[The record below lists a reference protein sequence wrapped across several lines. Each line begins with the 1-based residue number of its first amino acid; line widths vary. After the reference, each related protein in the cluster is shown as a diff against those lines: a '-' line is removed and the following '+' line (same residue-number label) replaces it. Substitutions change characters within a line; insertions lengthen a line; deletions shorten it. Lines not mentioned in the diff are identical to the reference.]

1 MKIFLKNNNKW
12 LYFILTCFISWPVWL
27 AGKIILPEKLTIIT
41 LILGAFGP
49 FIASL
54 ILVSITDERSGLKE
68 WFKINFNFRI
78 KIIWYMLGGII
89 LPFLIAGVH
98 HLIYLWLGG
107 KSGIEFSTDWL
118 IYFVYLIP
126 TALLTGGNEEPGWR
140 GYITPVLLERF
151 HPVVV
156 CTFVGLGWAVWHL
169 PMYFLGG
176 WGGSDQPFFWL
187 LIYCIP
193 LSMILTWLYYK
204 SKRSIIPVMLL
215 HAGTNVVFRYF
226 PMETKLF
233 DYMADEF
240 TVIKTIVYWLFAIL
254 LLIISKGSLGF
265 KKPVSENERS
275 L

>member
-1 MKIFLKNNNKW
+1 MKEFLKTNVKW
-12 LYFILTCFISWPVWL
+12 LYFILTYFISWPVWV
-27 AGKIILPEKLTIIT
+27 AGILLLPENLTIVT

-49 FIASL
+49 FFAAL
-54 ILVSITDERSGLKE
+54 ILLRITRDSSGLKE

-78 KIIWYMLGGII
+78 KIIWYLLGGII
-89 LPFLIAGVH
+89 LPFLIAATH
-98 HLIYLWLGG
+98 HMIYLRLGG
-107 KSGIEFSTDWL
+107 RSGIELSPEWL

-126 TALLTGGNEEPGWR
+126 TALFTGGNEEPGWR
-140 GYITPVLLERF
+140 GYITPVLLEKF
-151 HPVVV
+151 HPVIV
-156 CTFVGLGWAVWHL
+156 CTIVGFGWAVWHL
-169 PMYFLGG
+169 PMYFLEG
-176 WGGSDQPFFWL
+176 WGSSDQPFVWL

-233 DYMADEF
+233 DSIADEF

-254 LLIISKGSLGF
+254 LLLISKGSLGF
-265 KKPVSENERS
+265 KKPFTRN
-275 L
+275 